1 MSVNLKIFLIILLIF
16 QVVLIIN
23 RLKRKKMT
31 MKYASFWI
39 LLIIIMG
46 VIVVFPTIVFKLSKL
61 AGFEEPSNMIFLLG
75 FFFLFYVSFIIT
87 TSISVQNEKI
97 KTLVQEIS
105 ILKERVE
112 KNVKNG
118 KNGKKD

>member
-97 KTLVQEIS
+97 KTLIQEIS

-112 KNVKNG
+112 KNG

>member
-31 MKYASFWI
+31 
-39 LLIIIMG
+39 IIIMG

-75 FFFLFYVSFIIT
+75 FFYLFYVSFIIT

-112 KNVKNG
+112 KNG

>member
-31 MKYASFWI
+31 NASFWI

-75 FFFLFYVSFIIT
+75 FFYLFYVSFIIT

-112 KNVKNG
+112 KNG

>member
-75 FFFLFYVSFIIT
+75 FFYLFYVIT

-112 KNVKNG
+112 KNG

>member
-75 FFFLFYVSFIIT
+75 FFYLFYVSFIIT

-97 KTLVQEIS
+97 KNFSSRDINFKRKS
-105 ILKERVE
+105 RKKWKEWKE
-112 KNVKNG
+112 G
-118 KNGKKD
+118 LI